1 LEGLHVRR
9 CKAVRVHG
17 LEFEVVFITGVE
29 DGLVPLGLKDTDTE
43 EERRLFYVGITRAR
57 KTLYLIHAAKRRAF
71 GKPTEAGRSPFLDE
85 IPADLVDV
93 QEIKKRKKTRRPV
106 QEGLFE

>member
-1 LEGLHVRR
+1 LL
-9 CKAVRVHG
+9 
-17 LEFEVVFITGVE
+17 E
-29 DGLVPLGLKDTDTE
+29 DGLPALFVHGPHGKHQVE
-43 EERRLFYVGITRAR
+43 PAGPEERRLFYVGITRAR
-57 KTLYLIHAAKRRAF
+57 KTLYLIHAAWRRVF
-71 GKPTEAGRSPFLDE
+71 GKPVEAKRSPFLAE